1 MTDLFSEKAMDWD
14 GRDTIRELSAGN
26 GASILSSRRT
36 SGPRALVH
44 RHQGARE
51 LCHDRAG

>member
-36 SGPRALVH
+36 PWSRKQEECPVLLASAPRT
-44 RHQGARE
+44 
-51 LCHDRAG
+51 